1 MSDYLQATD
10 IRKSY
15 KNKEVLKG
23 VSLTVKKGEVVAL
36 LGPNGAGK
44 TTFFYSLVGL
54 ISISSGKI
62 LLKDRDIT
70 KYPMYLR
77 GRIGIGYLPQENSIF
92 REMTV
97 AENISSILELK
108 VSSRK
113 ERNQELDRLLQEF
126 GLEKLRD
133 SSALSLSGG
142 ERRRVEIARCL
153 ATYPD
158 FILLDEPFAGVD
170 PVAIGDIRNLVKKLI
185 TLDIGIVITDH
196 NVRETLEIVDRAYI
210 MYDGKILI
218 SGTTEEIV
226 NNKEV
231 QKVYLGENFNVT
243 T

>member
-1 MSDYLQATD
+1 MSDCLEAID

-54 ISISSGKI
+54 INISSGKI
-62 LLKDRDIT
+62 LLKNNDIT

-97 AENISSILELK
+97 SGNILSILELK
-108 VSSRK
+108 IKSRVECNK
-113 ERNQELDRLLQEF
+113 ELDRLLKEF

-133 SSALSLSGG
+133 ASALSLSGG

-218 SGTTEEIV
+218 SGSTEQII

-231 QKVYLGENFNVT
+231 QKVYLGENFNIG
-243 T
+243 

>member
-1 MSDYLQATD
+1 MSDSLEAID

-15 KNKEVLKG
+15 SGKEVLKG

-54 ISISSGKI
+54 VNISSGKI
-62 LLKDRDIT
+62 LLKGDDIT
-70 KYPMYLR
+70 TYPMYLR

-92 REMTV
+92 RDMTV
-97 AENISSILELK
+97 SENILSILELK
-108 VSSRK
+108 VDSKPECKK
-113 ERNQELDRLLQEF
+113 ELNRLLGEF
-126 GLEKLRD
+126 GLERLRD
-133 SSALSLSGG
+133 ASALSLSGG

-170 PVAIGDIRNLVKKLI
+170 PVAIGDIRNLVKQLI

-210 MYDGKILI
+210 MYDGKVLI

-226 NNKEV
+226 NDKEV
-231 QKVYLGENFNVT
+231 QKVYQGEGFNI
-243 T
+243 

>member
-1 MSDYLQATD
+1 MSDSLEAID

-15 KNKEVLKG
+15 SGKEVLKG

-54 ISISSGKI
+54 VNISSGKI
-62 LLKDRDIT
+62 LLKGDDIT
-70 KYPMYLR
+70 TYPMYLR

-92 REMTV
+92 RDMTV
-97 AENISSILELK
+97 SENILSILELK
-108 VSSRK
+108 VDSKTECKK
-113 ERNQELDRLLQEF
+113 ELNRLLGEF
-126 GLEKLRD
+126 GLERLRD
-133 SSALSLSGG
+133 ASALSLSGG

-170 PVAIGDIRNLVKKLI
+170 PVAIGDIRNLVKQLI

-210 MYDGKILI
+210 MYDGKVLI

-226 NNKEV
+226 NDKEV
-231 QKVYLGENFNVT
+231 QKVYLGEGFNI
-243 T
+243 